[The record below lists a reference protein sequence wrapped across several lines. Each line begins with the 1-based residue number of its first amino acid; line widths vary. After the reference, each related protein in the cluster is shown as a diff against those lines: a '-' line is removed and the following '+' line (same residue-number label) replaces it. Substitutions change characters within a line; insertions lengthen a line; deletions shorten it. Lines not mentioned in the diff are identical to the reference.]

1 MIIIDVDNVITA
13 EDAREQTDHATS
25 NRINKKLARIF
36 AGIKQCA
43 QNAESRQLVSP
54 LEHTETEMTIIN
66 QTLASLGYD
75 VSEYKDNYH
84 YYNVKW

>member
-13 EDAREQTDHATS
+13 EDAREQTDRATS

-36 AGIKQCA
+36 AGIERCA
-43 QNAESRQLVSP
+43 QNAESCQLVSP
-54 LEHTETEMTIIN
+54 LEYTEAEMTIIN

-75 VSEYKDNYH
+75 VSEYKDNSH